1 MGKEIGIDFGTTN
14 TVVSYYNKKD
24 RLRQLKYEGKSI
36 IPSVIYFKSKE
47 DILIG
52 SAAKKKLQFLKNGA
66 GVDNF
71 KPQIGNSE
79 RVEIVTED
87 GETLRLRYREI
98 AAYFLNQVIRG
109 VEEKLL
115 REFGPDEGCLDRA
128 VVTVPAMFNDK
139 ERSATKRAVKEAGIQ
154 EVKLV
159 AEPTAAAVAYE
170 EDRNEHTPNATV
182 LVYDFGGG
190 TFDVSIIQ
198 ENHGQFKEI
207 ARGGRKDLGGNDL
220 TEKIFNKMWQDFNK
234 QYGLELPIEDDEFDE
249 DYYHFSVD
257 DYRKNK
263 MELWEGANNLK
274 EDLSEVD
281 EAETTLKAYS

>member
-98 AAYFLNQVIRG
+98 AAYFLNQVIHG

-207 ARGGRKDLGGNDL
+207 ARGGRKNLGGNDL
-220 TEKIFNKMWQDFNK
+220 TKKIFNKLWQDK
-234 QYGLELPIEDDEFDE
+234 
-249 DYYHFSVD
+249 V
-257 DYRKNK
+257 
-263 MELWEGANNLK
+263 
-274 EDLSEVD
+274 V
-281 EAETTLKAYS
+281 